1 MLITPVRSGHLRPR
15 ALRRVPGNRFQRRH
29 YDLLEVLSSHCR
41 APTGPGIIS
50 EPARTMLKKPK
61 TTTYR
66 P

>member
-1 MLITPVRSGHLRPR
+1 STPNASTATSNPR
-15 ALRRVPGNRFQRRH
+15 DATRLHTQL
-29 YDLLEVLSSHCR
+29 DKLLLEVLSSHCR